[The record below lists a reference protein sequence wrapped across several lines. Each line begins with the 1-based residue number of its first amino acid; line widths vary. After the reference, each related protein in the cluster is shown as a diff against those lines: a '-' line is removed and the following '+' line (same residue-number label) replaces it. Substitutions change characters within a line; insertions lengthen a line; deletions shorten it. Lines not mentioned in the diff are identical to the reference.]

1 MSNRLRAS
9 RRFQSRALAKIAA
22 LVARLR
28 SRGVTEQ
35 RKPWF
40 DAQCLGCVE
49 GSTSPELLAIS
60 SATAVTR
67 LRRYRGGGI
76 LGLRVI
82 DGQPDKAS
90 RHAASS
96 EHNLCAV

>member
-1 MSNRLRAS
+1 VSKRQRTG
-9 RRFQSRALAKIAA
+9 RRFRSRAPAKIAA

-49 GSTSPELLAIS
+49 GSTSPEVLAIS
-60 SATAVTR
+60 SAKAVTR
-67 LRRYRGGGI
+67 LRRYRGEGI
-76 LGLRVI
+76 LGQRVI
-82 DGQPDKAS
+82 GGQSDKAS
-90 RHAASS
+90 SHAASR
-96 EHNLCAV
+96 EFIFCAV

>member
-1 MSNRLRAS
+1 MSKGQRTG
-9 RRFQSRALAKIAA
+9 RRFRSRAPAKITL

-40 DAQCLGCVE
+40 DAQCLGGIE
-49 GSTSPELLAIS
+49 GSTSPKLWGIAS
-60 SATAVTR
+60 MMAVTR
-67 LRRYRGGGI
+67 LRRYRGKGI

-90 RHAASS
+90 RHAASR
-96 EHNLCAV
+96 EVILCAV

>member
-1 MSNRLRAS
+1 MSKRQRTG
-9 RRFQSRALAKIAA
+9 RRFRSRVPAKIAA

-60 SATAVTR
+60 SATAVTG
-67 LRRYRGGGI
+67 LRRYRGEGI
-76 LGLRVI
+76 LGQRVI
-82 DGQPDKAS
+82 DGQPDKAA
-90 RHAASS
+90 RHATSR
-96 EHNLCAV
+96 EVIFCAV